1 MYNAARA
8 ALFQACKGEG
18 VSQPSNF
25 QLVSFG
31 RWNFQ
36 LNPPIIDVTI
46 RMLTKSSSHSS
57 PLPTP
62 PLPASSLPLLTHPAH
77 FPDVLPRPPLLIL
90 IHLLLLLLPLRSL
103 HPVYPLLS
111 SLLFS
116 TFFRWKRSASSQ
128 IRLRRY
134 PSHSSVVHSTPILF
148 PRVVGNSPE
157 RERLADSVNIGP
169 AVAHARGWRAR
180 VVVRPNDS
188 FWQVKWTTNVILET
202 SPVPCT

>member
-1 MYNAARA
+1 MQGRRSVQAFQFPISLLRTVKFPIKSSKNWCHHSDADKEFLPFLSSSYSSSSS
-8 ALFQACKGEG
+8 LFAT
-18 VSQPSNF
+18 SSY
-25 QLVSFG
+25 SFG
-31 RWNFQ
+31 
-36 LNPPIIDVTI
+36 
-46 RMLTKSSSHSS
+46 S
-57 PLPTP
+57 
-62 PLPASSLPLLTHPAH
+62 

-188 FWQVKWTTNVILET
+188 FWQVKWTTDVILET